1 MQLNDQIK
9 RILKIMIFAFLCAE
23 MQTTYTHSEVAKKRR
38 IGSSASAAPYQAS
51 IRLLDQ
57 ELDYFGKGHI
67 CSGALVAPSVVLT
80 VAQCVYDQD
89 NMRFYH
95 PAELRV
101 VLGSTQRFSPTA
113 HGQVLGVTHVHKP
126 PKQLSLAILML
137 EQDVSAHL
145 TRIQPI
151 ALSVDTAQLETTS
164 EPWHISS
171 WGLAGEDGH
180 EVHELLRLCVKRSP
194 CGQQLCVKYDEQAY
208 ELDAGAPL
216 TTANQLLG
224 LRSQSSVF
232 VDVASHVDWIRS
244 QIGDGSNQ
252 NSSIWGILGLLAFT
266 LYVIKCS
273 CKRLNV

>member
-1 MQLNDQIK
+1 
-9 RILKIMIFAFLCAE
+9 MIFAFLCAE
-23 MQTTYTHSEVAKKRR
+23 MQTTFTHSELAKKRS

-113 HGQVLGVTHVHKP
+113 HGQVLGVTHVYKP

-137 EQDVSAHL
+137 EQDIGAHL
-145 TRIQPI
+145 TRIRPI
-151 ALSVDTAQLETTS
+151 ALPVDAEHLERTS

-171 WGLAGEDGH
+171 WGLAGEDGR
-180 EVHELLRLCVKRSP
+180 ELHELLRLRVTRSP
-194 CGQQLCVKYDEQAY
+194 CGQQLCVKYDEQTY

-216 TTANQLLG
+216 TTSNQLLG

-232 VDVASHVDWIRS
+232 VDVASHLDWIRA
-244 QIGDGSNQ
+244 QIGDGSNH
-252 NSSIWGILGLLAFT
+252 NSSVWGILGLLAFT
-266 LYVIKCS
+266 IYVIKCS
-273 CKRLNV
+273 CKGLST